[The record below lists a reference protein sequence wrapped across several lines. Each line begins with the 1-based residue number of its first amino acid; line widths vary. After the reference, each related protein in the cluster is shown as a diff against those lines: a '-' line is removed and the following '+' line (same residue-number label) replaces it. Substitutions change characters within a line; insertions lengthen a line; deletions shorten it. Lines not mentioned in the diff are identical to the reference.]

1 VGTGYGGAYAIKGAV
16 VHSLLTT
23 LYEAARAYDLDIVLV
38 AATRQ
43 AFAAA
48 QNTRLR
54 MMSES
59 EAREEAEPWASLAPE
74 LCETARRLARR
85 AATGNL
91 VLFLGT
97 GVGRGAGL
105 PTWQQL
111 LTGLAREARM
121 DDRERAALTRLN
133 VLDQGRIIEDRL
145 VRRGLSL
152 GVAVREHIVTDHH
165 ALTHSLLAALPVSE
179 VVTTNYDQL
188 FEIASDAANKPV
200 AVLPYQPVVGHA
212 RWLLKMHGCV
222 AHPEDIVLT
231 REDYLRYADRRA
243 ALAGIVQALLITRHM
258 LFVGFSLTD
267 DNFHRI
273 VDDMCVR
280 YAKSGSYPLLVKQIR
295 GWIEP
300 A

>member
-1 VGTGYGGAYAIKGAV
+1 
-16 VHSLLTT
+16 
-23 LYEAARAYDLDIVLV
+23 
-38 AATRQ
+38 
-43 AFAAA
+43 
-48 QNTRLR
+48 
-54 MMSES
+54 
-59 EAREEAEPWASLAPE
+59 
-74 LCETARRLARR
+74 
-85 AATGNL
+85 
-91 VLFLGT
+91 
-97 GVGRGAGL
+97 
-105 PTWQQL
+105 
-111 LTGLAREARM
+111 M

-273 VDDMCVR
+273 VDDVHKAVR
-280 YAKSGSYPLLVKQIR
+280 GPDGSATSLGQFGTALLLRRDALLEELWRGDLNLVSMVNGEGAPIDDAIGGRLLEIFLDYMLAEATRGTVPLLDDTFDGALSDDERAVRDILQELQTKVPETIR
-295 GWIEP
+295 HTP
-300 A
+300 AWRPVAELLEQLGGPAPPPLDE